1 MELAREFGEVT
12 VDLGFAT
19 ADEVRDARREQR
31 RILRTERGRV
41 FLAEAL
47 LARGLLTTSRL
58 LQVLDR
64 ARGYRE
70 LADEESPRLGEMAV
84 AKGYSSPA
92 QVYESLVEQ
101 RDEVVHGAQRRPLG
115 EIMVEKCRLT
125 PWELED
131 ILVTAAELAAG
142 SLRSGATPA
151 EPFEVGPDLYG
162 GGETYARRYRRDVA
176 RTATAKEKTATS
188 EQQQQ
193 QQPQQASRTLMR
205 DASARIARTTPDAR
219 VGEALDAAID
229 GDAEA
234 ILVFHHEEL
243 VGALCPFD
251 ARELDPGLPVGRVMK
266 RVDRTFD
273 SQTPLSE
280 AAAFF
285 RETELAF
292 VPIVTG
298 GDVHGAVTPQS
309 LRRAGIKV
317 EQHPPTELGGSD

>member
-1 MELAREFGEVT
+1 MELAREFGKVT

-41 FLAEAL
+41 FLAEVL
-47 LARGLLTTSRL
+47 LARGMLSTSRL

-70 LADEESPRLGEMAV
+70 LADEESPRLGEIAV

-92 QVYESLVEQ
+92 QVYESLIEQ
-101 RDEVVHGAQRRPLG
+101 RDEVIHGAQRRPLG

-142 SLRSGATPA
+142 SLRSGTTPA
-151 EPFEVGPDLYG
+151 EGFQVGPDLYG

-176 RTATAKEKTATS
+176 QTATAKSKLTS
-188 EQQQQ
+188 QQ
-193 QQPQQASRTLMR
+193 QQPQAPRTLVR
-205 DASARIARTTPDAR
+205 DATARIARTTPDAR

-243 VGALCPFD
+243 VGVLCPFD

-266 RVDRTFD
+266 RVDRTVE
-273 SQTPLSE
+273 SHAPLSE
-280 AAAFF
+280 AAALF

-309 LRRAGIKV
+309 LRRAGIRV
-317 EQHPPTELGGSD
+317 EQHPPAELGGSD